1 MEAAL
6 KVIVAAA
13 GFFLL
18 GMTFIIY
25 AKKKLTEAVS
35 LVWAIASVVIIL
47 LGMVPG
53 LSGWSSAVVQA
64 GCQALVLIMLVLV
77 LGAFWLS
84 VELSQ
89 LVMRSRELAM
99 HVSLLNQENERIL
112 MELRK
117 ILGERK

>member
-18 GMTFIIY
+18 GITFIIY

-47 LGMVPG
+47 LGVVPG

-64 GCQALVLIMLVLV
+64 GCQALVIIMLVLV

-99 HVSLLNQENERIL
+99 HVSLLNQENEQIL